1 MLTQDQLNTIGGES
15 VFEFEAT
22 VGIGQES
29 VVVRMAYEYDA
40 SGTYNETI
48 DTVRT
53 YSGFPIMDYLE
64 ESTIDE
70 LCILGCKLLNEKE
83 VY

>member
-15 VFEFEAT
+15 VFTFDAT
-22 VGIGQES
+22 IGIGKEP
-29 VVVRMAYEYDA
+29 VIVRLAYEYDA
-40 SGTYNETI
+40 SGIYNETI
-48 DTVRT
+48 DTIRT
-53 YSGFPIMDYLE
+53 ESGFPIMDYLE
-64 ESTIDE
+64 ESVIDE